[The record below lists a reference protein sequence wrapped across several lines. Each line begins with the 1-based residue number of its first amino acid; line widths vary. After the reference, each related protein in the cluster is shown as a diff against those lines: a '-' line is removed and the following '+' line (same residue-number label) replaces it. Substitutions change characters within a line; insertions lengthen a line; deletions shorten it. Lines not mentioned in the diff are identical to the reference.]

1 MVMPGEDASMV
12 LKLGKQMVLEPNQQ
26 FTIRAGTS
34 TIGTGKVSP
43 ISFYLGWVDLLYRK
57 DHMIGDNNYHDN
69 NYLKIA
75 LRT

>member
-43 ISFYLGWVDLLYRK
+43 ISFYVVIKDWVDLLYRK
-57 DHMIGDNNYHDN
+57 GHMIGNNDNYD
-69 NYLKIA
+69 
-75 LRT
+75 

>member
-43 ISFYLGWVDLLYRK
+43 MSFYMIKIWVDHSYRK
-57 DHMIGDNNYHDN
+57 GHMIGNNDNYD
-69 NYLKIA
+69 
-75 LRT
+75 

>member
-43 ISFYLGWVDLLYRK
+43 INFYVVIKVWVDLLYRK

-69 NYLKIA
+69 NYLK
-75 LRT
+75 LL